1 MTFVKKALYTVV
13 GLAILFAGWQALSAS
28 GRYNSSLFPSP
39 IAVIKAIKE
48 VSANG
53 QLIENLAVSLARFS
67 AGYISAVASGII
79 LGILFGWF
87 TTAWKLFDPVVQ
99 LLRPVSPIAWIPFM
113 VLWFGIGN
121 TPAVIIIFLAG
132 FFPVLLST
140 VGAMKKIDPVY
151 LKVARDF
158 NMKTPAIL
166 VKIIFPAA
174 FPFITSGIHIAL
186 GSCWVFLVA
195 GEMVGAQSG
204 LGFMIIDARNAVRS
218 DLLMAAILLIG
229 VTGLLLNAVI
239 KAIERIIEKKWGRLQ
254 DEY

>member
-1 MTFVKKALYTVV
+1 MTFVRKALFTIG
-13 GLAILFAGWQALSAS
+13 GLAILFTGWQALSS
-28 GRYNSSLFPSP
+28 GGIYNSSLFPSP
-39 IAVIKAIKE
+39 IAVIKAIIE
-48 VSANG
+48 TASSG
-53 QLIENLAVSLARFS
+53 QLIEHLAVSLARFT
-67 AGYISAVASGII
+67 AGYLSAVVSGII

-87 TTAWKLFDPVVQ
+87 STAWKLFDPIVQ

-132 FFPVLLST
+132 LFPVLLST
-140 VGAMKKIDPVY
+140 VSAMKKIDPVY

-158 NMKTPAIL
+158 NLTTPAIL

-174 FPFITSGIHIAL
+174 FPFITGGIHIAL

-195 GEMVGAQSG
+195 GEMVGAQAG

-229 VTGLLLNAVI
+229 VTGLLLNTVL